1 MPTEIEHIANS
12 VSIHLRINYN
22 NPFEVEGGWFKG
34 NIHAHTLDS
43 DGSYSPAD
51 IARFYR
57 ESGYD
62 FLSITDH
69 GILTDTSSFT
79 SPRFLTIPG
88 EELCIGQSVNG
99 RFTHV
104 VALNIRE
111 ELPVADFNREVSPQ
125 KTIDL
130 IADLGGS
137 AIVAHPYWS
146 DLNVNDLADL
156 EGTLGIEVYNT
167 ACEYEIGRGHSS
179 VHWDDLLVMG
189 KRPLGFAV
197 DDTHGRVR
205 RYQPE
210 DYCKAW
216 ISVKASALTAEEI
229 MESIKNGLFYSS
241 TGPSIKDIRVEGDE
255 IFVKSSPA
263 RSVAFLSNTSSGIM
277 HTAEEGSIED
287 VSYELKGQ
295 EIYVRVE
302 VTDKLGRKAWS
313 NPIYV
318 ER

>member
-1 MPTEIEHIANS
+1 
-12 VSIHLRINYN
+12 LRINYV

-43 DGSYSPAD
+43 DGSYAPSD
-51 IARFYR
+51 LARFYR

-79 SPRFLTIPG
+79 SPNFLTIPG
-88 EELCIGQSVNG
+88 EEICVGKSRNV

-104 VALNIRE
+104 VALDIRE
-111 ELPVADFNREVSPQ
+111 ELPVSDYDREVSPQ
-125 KTIDL
+125 KVIDL

-137 AIVAHPYWS
+137 SIVAHPYWS
-146 DLNVNDLADL
+146 DLNVNDLAGL
-156 EGTLGIEVYNT
+156 EGALGIEVYNT
-167 ACEYEIGRGHSS
+167 GCEYEIGRGHSS

-189 KRPLGFAV
+189 KRPFGFAV

-205 RYQPE
+205 RYQPK

-229 MESIKNGLFYSS
+229 MESIKSGLFYSS
-241 TGPSIKDIRVEGDE
+241 NGPSIKDIRVEGDE
-255 IFVKSSPA
+255 IIVKSSPA
-263 RSVAFLSNTSSGIM
+263 RAVAFISNTSLGIM

-287 VSYELKGQ
+287 ASYTLKGQ

-302 VTDKLGRKAWS
+302 ITDKLGRKAWS
-313 NPIYV
+313 NPIHV
-318 ER
+318 DR